1 MFKSHNAAEVNDF
14 DAADHMER
22 KRAKR
27 LDRYSHFS
35 VASAQ
40 MAITDAG
47 IDLTTED
54 RDQIGSTMGSALGG
68 LQFAEEQLNVFL
80 RECVA
85 NWEKGGGHFAWLLC
99 LKGTDTPIGSI
110 GITLEGGGKAMFG
123 YALAKKFW
131 RHGFAA
137 EALTFLVE
145 WSLAQPGIFR
155 AYAFCDVENPA
166 SARVMEKAGMVREGL
181 LRRWHVAPTLGP
193 EPRDCIVCAK
203 IK

>member
-1 MFKSHNAAEVNDF
+1 MLRPPAIFATARLVGRMPRADDGPAVFASYASDPEVTRYL
-14 DAADHMER
+14 AWKAY
-22 KRAKR
+22 
-27 LDRYSHFS
+27 DR
-35 VASAQ
+35 V
-40 MAITDAG
+40 
-47 IDLTTED
+47 EP
-54 RDQIGSTMGSALGG
+54 
-68 LQFAEEQLNVFL
+68 LNVFL

-131 RHGFAA
+131 HHGFAA

-166 SARVMEKAGMVREGL
+166 SARVMEKAGMAREGL